1 MKSTKSLKKSN
12 IISRNKFCFMSAGIA
27 GVIMLFAYLV
37 WEFFPFG
44 ENIILRMDLYHQ
56 YAPLYA
62 ELYERVFGGD
72 SLIYSFTS
80 GLGSSFLG
88 NYFNYLSSP
97 TLLFVLLFGHVNV
110 PEAIAA
116 IVLFKAAASSY
127 TFTYMLGK
135 ISGKCDISTSA
146 FGLLYAFS
154 GYFIAYYWNI
164 MWLDAVVVF
173 PLVMLGIWYIIEK
186 GRPQMYIC
194 ALAYVMMT
202 NYYMAYMTCIL
213 SVVFFLYF
221 YFSNYS
227 LGDKIHNDIIVR
239 AKYKKTLGV
248 TIFNSKFLVK
258 GFTFAGASVCA
269 AMIAAFALLPVFFI
283 LQSSSATNSNF
294 PSSFTTYFNIF
305 DFFANHMAGVD
316 PTIRSSGDAVYPN
329 IYCGIITIILVP
341 LFMFSKR
348 FSLKEKIATTAV
360 IGFFF
365 LSFNINVLNYIWHG
379 FHFPNDLPYRFS
391 FAYSFFLVFIA
402 YRVISNIKEIRGK
415 EILMSACGVAA
426 FSVIVEKVGSA
437 NVDQTVVWT
446 TVAFAIVYAVI
457 LAFLKNPKYA
467 KASIS
472 ILLLT
477 AICAE
482 ILIADTPNYKVTQTK
497 DSYTKSYED
506 TAAVIDKIE
515 ELEGDDG
522 FYRMELALL
531 LTRMDNS
538 WFYYPGVSTFTSMAY
553 EKVANL
559 QYCLGLYGNEINSY
573 TYNCQTGLYN
583 SMMSLKYIVDN
594 NSYVPTDN
602 YKPRMDGNFLYTKVD
617 VHNDMTIYKNN
628 YWLPVAF
635 SADEGLDT
643 AWVYN
648 NGDEYRN
655 NINPFDS
662 QNDFYYNASGVS
674 DILSPI
680 KGTVSDTRN
689 IEEVDAFS
697 VENGSFN
704 IYKTNTSEKSNE
716 ITFKYEITETQNV
729 YVYIDAADVA
739 SALVSAGGFTYNQ
752 SIDNDPYIL
761 DVGTVEAGTDLYI
774 SYSIKDDK
782 ISSTVNQYVYGM
794 DKDKF
799 IDAYNKINDGGVLNV
814 TKNTESRIEGTI
826 NLAEGKMLYTSIPYD
841 EGWTVYVD
849 GEKLDDSAVVRVGDA
864 LMGVYMESGEH
875 TVEFRYTPRGFV
887 LGLGV
892 SVVGILLFVL
902 MLLLKKK
909 EKFFFSPSFRAD
921 VVELGKWRDMEAE
934 AEKAAEAKADA
945 EVEYEAPE
953 NGEKAEA
960 ESSWEEALAAAESL
974 VNSTDGENSDVPE
987 EDNNDVIEID
997 DDICSDDDFDD
1008 SDDVTQFADD
1018 DFFAPTLFDD
1028 EDEGDKTQFAGD
1040 DFFAPTLFDDFDS
1053 AEEVSELVEYTDAEL
1068 DEILNEFEK
1077 ATDDIE
1083 DYSSETVAAGGRKSS
1098 GKKKSNV
1105 IVFAVIIILAV
1116 AIAVGV
1122 MIFAANN
1129 RQDPPVIESETTTDE
1144 AEETV
1149 ADNVE
1154 VVSATELTTV
1164 ATTKPAETT
1173 TASEETTTKK
1183 TSETT
1188 TKKPVESTTK
1198 KPVETTTKKPAET
1211 TTKAPVTEYTGRYV
1225 EYTLKYGDTYFSIL
1239 RDHGIT
1245 PTVERV
1251 EFFCSIN
1258 GVTLNT
1264 VLMPGVV
1271 LKVPLDF

>member
-1 MKSTKSLKKSN
+1 MKATKNSKKSN

-97 TLLFVLLFGHVNV
+97 TLLFVLLFGHINV

-127 TFTYMLGK
+127 TFTYFLGK
-135 ISGKCDISTSA
+135 ITNKCDISTSA

-186 GRPQMYIC
+186 GKPQLYIC
-194 ALAYVMMT
+194 SLAFVMMT

-221 YFSNYS
+221 YFSHYS
-227 LGDKIHNDIIVR
+227 LGDKMHNDIIIK
-239 AKYKKTLGV
+239 AKYKKTAGV
-248 TIFNSKFLVK
+248 TIFNSRFLVR
-258 GFTFAGASVCA
+258 GFTFAGSSVLA

-283 LQSSSATNSNF
+283 LQTSSATNSSF
-294 PSSFTTYFNIF
+294 PSSFSTYFNIF
-305 DFFANHMAGVD
+305 DFFANHMAGVE

-329 IYCGIITIILVP
+329 IYCGIITLILVP
-341 LFMFSKR
+341 LFMFSKK

-365 LSFNINVLNYIWHG
+365 LSFNINILNYIWHG

-391 FAYSFFLVFIA
+391 FAYSFFMIFIA
-402 YRVISNIKEIRGK
+402 YRVITKIGRIGGK

-426 FSVIVEKVGSA
+426 FSVIVEKIGSA

-446 TVAFAIVYAVI
+446 TVSFAIVYAVI

-477 AICAE
+477 AVCAE

-497 DSYTKSYED
+497 ESYTKSYED

-515 ELEGDDG
+515 ELEGEDG
-522 FYRMELALL
+522 FYRMELATL

-594 NSYVPTDN
+594 HSYVPTDN
-602 YKPRMDGNFLYTKVD
+602 YKPVMDGNFLFTKVD
-617 VHNDMTIYKNN
+617 THNDMTIYKNN

-635 SADEGLDT
+635 SVNEGTDVN
-643 AWVYN
+643 WVHN

-655 NINPFDS
+655 DINPFAS
-662 QNDFYYNASGVS
+662 QNDFYFNASGVA
-674 DILSPI
+674 DILEPL
-680 KGTVSDTRN
+680 KGVVSDTRN
-689 IEEVDAFS
+689 VEEVDAVS
-697 VENGSFN
+697 VEDGSFN
-704 IYKTNTSEKSNE
+704 VYKTNTSEKSNE
-716 ITFKYEITETQNV
+716 ITFKYEVAETQNI
-729 YVYIDAADVA
+729 YVYIDAADVD
-739 SALVSAGGFTYNQ
+739 SALISAGGFTYNQ

-761 DVGTVEAGTDLYI
+761 DVGTVKAGTDLYI

-782 ISSTVNQYVYGM
+782 ISSSVNQYVYGM
-794 DKDKF
+794 NKDKF
-799 IDAYNKINDGGVLNV
+799 IDAYNKINAGGVLDV

-826 NLAEGKMLYTSIPYD
+826 KLAEGKMVYTSIPYD
-841 EGWTVYVD
+841 EGWAVYVD
-849 GEKLDDSAVVRVGDA
+849 GVKLDDSAIVRVGDA
-864 LMGVYMESGEH
+864 LMGVYMDSGEH
-875 TVEFRYTPRGFV
+875 TVEFKYSPRGFA

-892 SVVGILLFVL
+892 SAVGILLFVL
-902 MLLLKKK
+902 MLILKKK

-921 VVELGKWRDMEAE
+921 VVELGKWRDAE
-934 AEKAAEAKADA
+934 AESEKAAALETEALAD
-945 EVEYEAPE
+945 EVIEYNDAQTDVVTD
-953 NGEKAEA
+953 A

-974 VNSTDGENSDVPE
+974 VKTAESEEQTEAEAVTPEAEETPADGS
-987 EDNNDVIEID
+987 NDVIELD
-997 DDICSDDDFDD
+997 NDICSDNDFDD
-1008 SDDVTQFADD
+1008 AQDSS
-1018 DFFAPTLFDD
+1018 DD
-1028 EDEGDKTQFAGD
+1028 ED
-1040 DFFAPTLFDDFDS
+1040 LFDPAIFADIMNE
-1053 AEEVSELVEYTDAEL
+1053 ANETELIEYTDEEL

-1077 ATDDIE
+1077 ATDEIE
-1083 DYSSETVAAGGRKSS
+1083 EHSHAKVSADDKKAA
-1098 GKKKSNV
+1098 GKKKVNI
-1105 IVFAVIIILAV
+1105 IVFAVIIILAA
-1116 AIAVGV
+1116 AIAAGI
-1122 MIFAANN
+1122 MIFAAKN
-1129 RQDPPVIESETTTDE
+1129 RQEPPVIESETTTDE
-1144 AEETV
+1144 ADETV
-1149 ADNVE
+1149 ADIVE
-1154 VVSATELTTV
+1154 DTSVTELTTV
-1164 ATTKPAETT
+1164 STTRVPETT
-1173 TASEETTTKK
+1173 TVKA
-1183 TSETT
+1183 SETT
-1188 TKKPVESTTK
+1188 TKKPETTTK
-1198 KPVETTTKKPAET
+1198 KPAETTTRKPAET
-1211 TTKAPVTEYTGRYV
+1211 TTKAPVTEYTGKYV

-1245 PTVERV
+1245 PTVEKV

>member
-1 MKSTKSLKKSN
+1 MKATKSLKKSN
-12 IISRNKFCFMSAGIA
+12 IITRNKFCFMSAGIA

-127 TFTYMLGK
+127 TFTYFLGK
-135 ISGKCDISTSA
+135 ITKKCDIATSA

-186 GRPQMYIC
+186 GKPQMYVC

-221 YFSNYS
+221 YFSNHT
-227 LGDKIHNDIIVR
+227 LGDRMHNDIIIR
-239 AKYKKTLGV
+239 AKYKKTAGV
-248 TIFNSKFLVK
+248 ALFNSKFLVR
-258 GFTFAGASVCA
+258 GFTFAGSSVLA

-283 LQSSSATNSNF
+283 LQTSSATNSNF
-294 PSSFTTYFNIF
+294 PSSFSTYFNIF
-305 DFFANHMAGVD
+305 DFFANHMAGVT

-341 LFMFSKR
+341 LFMFSKK
-348 FSLKEKIATTAV
+348 FSVKEKIATTAV

-365 LSFNINVLNYIWHG
+365 LSFNINILNYIWHG

-391 FAYSFFLVFIA
+391 FAYSFFMIFIA
-402 YRVISNIKEIRGK
+402 YRVITNIRKISGK

-426 FSVIVEKVGSA
+426 FAVAVEKIGSA

-446 TVAFAIVYAVI
+446 TVSFAIVYAVI
-457 LAFLKNPKYA
+457 LAFIKNPKYA

-477 AICAE
+477 AVCAE

-497 DSYTKSYED
+497 DSYTSSYED

-515 ELEGDDG
+515 ELEGEDS

-594 NSYVPTDN
+594 HSYVPTDN
-602 YKPRMDGNFLYTKVD
+602 YKPVLDGNFLYTKVD
-617 VHNDMTIYKNN
+617 THNDMTIYKNN

-635 SADEGLDT
+635 SANEGIDT
-643 AWVYN
+643 KWIYN

-655 NINPFDS
+655 DINPFES
-662 QNDFYYNASGVS
+662 QNDFYYNATGVA
-674 DILSPI
+674 DILSPV
-680 KGTVSDTRN
+680 KGVVSDTRN

-716 ITFKYEITETQNV
+716 ITFKYEITETQNI
-729 YVYIDAADVA
+729 YVYIDAADID
-739 SALVSAGGFTYNQ
+739 SALISAGGFTYNQ

-794 DKDKF
+794 DKAKF
-799 IDAYNKINDGGVLNV
+799 VDAYNKINAGGVLDV

-826 NLAEGKMLYTSIPYD
+826 KLAEGKMLYTSIPYD
-841 EGWTVYVD
+841 EGWSVYVD
-849 GEKLDDSAVVRVGDA
+849 GVKLDDSSIVRVGDA
-864 LMGVYMESGEH
+864 LMGVYMDSGEH
-875 TVEFRYTPRGFV
+875 TVEFKYTPRGFV

-892 SVVGILLFVL
+892 SAVGILLFVL
-902 MLLLKKK
+902 MLILKKK

-921 VVELGKWRDMEAE
+921 VLELGKWRDSEAE
-934 AEKAAEAKADA
+934 AEKAAEADVQFLND
-945 EVEYEAPE
+945 EVVEYEAVQTE
-953 NGEKAEA
+953 ETTDAD
-960 ESSWEEALAAAESL
+960 SSWAEALAAAESL
-974 VNSTDGENSDVPE
+974 VKTSDSEVTEDDTPSATE
-987 EDNNDVIEID
+987 TETPDDDNNNETFEID
-997 DDICSDDDFDD
+997 DDICSDDNFDD
-1008 SDDVTQFADD
+1008 ADNAESSDTDD
-1018 DFFAPTLFDD
+1018 IFDPTLFGDFPEAEDD
-1028 EDEGDKTQFAGD
+1028 
-1040 DFFAPTLFDDFDS
+1040 
-1053 AEEVSELVEYTDAEL
+1053 SELVEYTDEEL
-1068 DEILNEFEK
+1068 DEILDEFEK
-1077 ATDDIE
+1077 ATDDIGNHTRVKISAE
-1083 DYSSETVAAGGRKSS
+1083 DRKSAE
-1098 GKKKSNV
+1098 KKKIST
-1105 IVFAVIIILAV
+1105 IVFVVIIVLAII
-1116 AIAVGV
+1116 AAVGI
-1122 MIFAANN
+1122 MFFAAENN
-1129 RQDPPVIESETTTDE
+1129 QPDEIITEGETTTDE
-1144 AEETV
+1144 AEEIISDVKAEDIT
-1149 ADNVE
+1149 D
-1154 VVSATELTTV
+1154 ELTTV
-1164 ATTKPAETT
+1164 STTRAPETT
-1173 TASEETTTKK
+1173 TVKPVETTTKRVVETTTK
-1183 TSETT
+1183 RVVETT
-1188 TKKPVESTTK
+1188 TKKPV
-1198 KPVETTTKKPAET
+1198 ET
-1211 TTKAPVTEYTGRYV
+1211 TTKAPVTEYTGEYV
-1225 EYTLKYGDTYFSIL
+1225 NYTLQYGDTYFSIL
-1239 RDHGIT
+1239 RDYGIT
-1245 PTVERV
+1245 PTLERV
-1251 EFFCSIN
+1251 EFFCEIN
-1258 GVTLNT
+1258 GVTTSTMLQ
-1264 VLMPGVV
+1264 PGVV